1 MAGIV
6 GQGNTYNLP
15 NYVGELFQV
24 TPTDT
29 PFTSAIG
36 GLTGGKQAKSQLFTW
51 QGVDLRP
58 AGQNVAL
65 EGANAPQPQERV
77 RFPVQNVVE
86 IHHEAVEVS
95 YTKQAAVG
103 QVSPQGIL
111 GNQPIQNE
119 FGFQAR
125 LSLEQTARDIEY
137 SFVNGVGGTLP
148 DDNTVP
154 RRTQGILAATVTNVI
169 HAGTTVGT
177 DEAVS
182 ASGDTITVTA
192 HGLTAGTPVSISN
205 VVGAA
210 PLAEGDYYV
219 NSPTT
224 NAFKL
229 SATPGGP
236 AIDITEDGTAN
247 VATTT
252 GVVTPDL
259 IDGLLQMVF
268 DNGGLQNAEAGTIMV
283 GSFGKRALTK
293 AYMTA
298 GNYREQSR
306 NVGGVN
312 LTTIDTDFGTLS
324 IMLNRYM
331 PAGVLE
337 VVSLDQCA
345 PVFLE
350 IPGKGFLF
358 MEPLAKVSSSE
369 RAQLYGEVG
378 LEYGNERCHGKID
391 GLAPSFT

>member
-103 QVSPQGIL
+103 QVSPQGVL
-111 GNQPIQNE
+111 GNQPIQDE
-119 FGFQAR
+119 FGFQAM

-137 SFVNGVGGTLP
+137 SFINGVGGTLP
-148 DDNTVP
+148 DDNTTP
-154 RRTQGILAATVTNVI
+154 RRTQGILAATQTNVV
-169 HAGTTVGT
+169 HAGAQIGAA
-177 DEAVS
+177 EAVS
-182 ASGDTITVTA
+182 ASGDTVTVTA
-192 HGLTAGTPVSISN
+192 HGLTAGTVVSLSN
-205 VVGAA
+205 VVDAE
-210 PLAEGDYYV
+210 PLVEGDYYV
-219 NSPTT
+219 TSPTT

-229 SATPGGP
+229 AATPGGA
-236 AIDITEDGTAN
+236 AIDITADGTVDVAN
-247 VATTT
+247 TTAI
-252 GVVTPDL
+252 TPDL
-259 IDGLLQMVF
+259 VDGLLQSVF
-268 DNGGLQNAEAGTIMV
+268 DNGGLQNAEAGTLMT
-283 GSFGKRALTK
+283 GSAGKRGLSK

-312 LTTIDTDFGTLS
+312 LTVIETDFGALT

-391 GLAPSFT
+391 GLAA